1 MYMVYPFENGQ
12 KNFMKKGS
20 IMLPDDENVF
30 APSEPAANQVFIK
43 LIASKKKLPLKI
55 TISPEGYK
63 YLAPE
68 DCAKFVA
75 AMEKIPSAEID
86 SNNLIRGVQ

>member
-1 MYMVYPFENGQ
+1 
-12 KNFMKKGS
+12 MKKGS

-63 YLAPE
+63 FLTPE
-68 DCAKFVA
+68 DCAKFVG
-75 AMEKIPSAEID
+75 AMEKIPATEID
-86 SNNLIRGVQ
+86 SNNLIRGVN